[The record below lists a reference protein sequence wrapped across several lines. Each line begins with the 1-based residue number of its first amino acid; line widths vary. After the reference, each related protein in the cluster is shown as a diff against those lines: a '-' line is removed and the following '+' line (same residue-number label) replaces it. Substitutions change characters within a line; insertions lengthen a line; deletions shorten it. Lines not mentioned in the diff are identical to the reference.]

1 MCLTQCKAFGN
12 YSAKSA
18 LVKAVT
24 IHRTEGGP
32 SGMPQPQPDT
42 LPRIGCVTV
51 NPQSSEDQRERW
63 NREHRWMRS
72 KRWQKAEDKV

>member
-1 MCLTQCKAFGN
+1 
-12 YSAKSA
+12 
-18 LVKAVT
+18 
-24 IHRTEGGP
+24 
-32 SGMPQPQPDT
+32 MPQPQPDT